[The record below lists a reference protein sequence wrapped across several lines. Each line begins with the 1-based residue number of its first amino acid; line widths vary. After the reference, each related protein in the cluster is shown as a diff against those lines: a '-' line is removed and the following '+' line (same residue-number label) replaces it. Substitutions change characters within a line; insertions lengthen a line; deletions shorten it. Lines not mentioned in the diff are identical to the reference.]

1 MLEILDLRLGQSWR
15 RFIYGLGLSSL
26 TLVEIDHHLG
36 YSCLECI
43 LFFLFSEHILNLKL
57 RQRRFYLLNW
67 LGPSP
72 LSLLFLEI
80 DHHLGHISPE
90 GFLLLLLSKLLLYL
104 YLLRINLY
112 LLDLRLSWLTLLNRF
127 GQSRKILVEIGSHKS
142 HSLLVSFLLFFFSK
156 LLLIL
161 RLWQNLVYLLNWL
174 RPSPLSLLFLKI
186 DHHLGHVSLEGFLL
200 LLLSKHWLILW
211 LKKLRLRLRQSP
223 LVEIRCVLSLLPYL
237 NLFYSLPQLCQR
249 PTHILI
255 DFLDA
260 IGGLLVHALDEQPHF
275 VE

>member
-1 MLEILDLRLGQSWR
+1 LTLLNRFGQSRKLFVEIGSHKSHSLLVSFLLFFFSKLLLILRLWQSR
-15 RFIYGLGLSSL
+15 
-26 TLVEIDHHLG
+26 V
-36 YSCLECI
+36 
-43 LFFLFSEHILNLKL
+43 
-57 RQRRFYLLNW
+57 YLLNW
-67 LGPSP
+67 LRPSP

-90 GFLLLLLSKLLLYL
+90 CFLLLLLSKLLLYL

-127 GQSRKILVEIGSHKS
+127 GQSRKLFVEIGSHKS
-142 HSLLVSFLLFFFSK
+142 HSLLVSFLLFFYSK

-255 DFLDA
+255 DFFRCDWRSA
-260 IGGLLVHALDEQPHF
+260 RSYSG
-275 VE
+275 

>member
-1 MLEILDLRLGQSWR
+1 M
-15 RFIYGLGLSSL
+15 
-26 TLVEIDHHLG
+26 G
-36 YSCLECI
+36 YSFLESI

-67 LGPSP
+67 LGPGP
-72 LSLLFLEI
+72 LSLLLFEI

-90 GFLLLLLSKLLLYL
+90 GFLLLLLSNLRLYL

-161 RLWQNLVYLLNWL
+161 RLWQSRVYLLNWL
-174 RPSPLSLLFLKI
+174 RPSPLSLLFLEI
-186 DHHLGHVSLEGFLL
+186 DHHLGHVSLEDFLL
-200 LLLSKHWLILW
+200 ILLSKHLLILW
-211 LKKLRLRLRQSP
+211 LKNSRLRLCQSP
-223 LVEIRCVLSLLPYL
+223 LVEI
-237 NLFYSLPQLCQR
+237 
-249 PTHILI
+249 
-255 DFLDA
+255 
-260 IGGLLVHALDEQPHF
+260 
-275 VE
+275 